1 MVKNGY
7 ILKVS
12 TNQLQAFLSKVR
24 TELKDEVREQ
34 VLMQI
39 AKTAERLYDMKF
51 VEQRKYDSSILDM
64 AIASAAQRISGVAL
78 GAFKDP
84 LFDFRATL
92 IIAKADAHNERQFV
106 LLNTENGLIRYYFEK
121 LEEVEPFKFDRFLD
135 SEDPDQEENECRG
148 VFWHNLLQESNWN
161 LNLTGY
167 AAQLSVQPNI
177 STMNITA
184 EDLRA
189 YFSDPEIRRMDY
201 VKHSVIISKVQG
213 LLGSTPIEQTNPYT
227 LLEYFDRAYAYINSE
242 QGQDECLLFDEK
254 VKPGFCNVD
263 VESLELSE

>member
-7 ILKVS
+7 ILRVS
-12 TNQLQAFLSKVR
+12 TNQLQTFLSKVR

-34 VLMQI
+34 VLMQV

-64 AIASAAQRISGVAL
+64 AIASAAQRISGVSL

-92 IIAKADAHNERQFV
+92 IIAKADTHNERQFV

-135 SEDPDQEENECRG
+135 SENPDHEENECRG
-148 VFWHNLLQESNWN
+148 IFWHNLLQESNWN
-161 LNLTGY
+161 LSLTGY
-167 AAQLSVQPNI
+167 AAQLSVQPDI

-189 YFSDPEIRRMDY
+189 YLSDPEIRRMDY
-201 VKHSVIISKVQG
+201 VKHSVIISKVRG
-213 LLGSTPIEQTNPYT
+213 LLGNTPIDQTNPYT
-227 LLEYFDRAYAYINSE
+227 LIEYFDRAYAYINSE
-242 QGQDECLLFDEK
+242 QGQDECLLLDEK
-254 VKPGFCNVD
+254 VKCGFCNVD
-263 VESLELSE
+263 IEALELS